1 MSNRKLKNK
10 EIFIKK
16 VLEISEEKE
25 DFEIAK
31 KEFSYWGQIK
41 PKEEMKSPLFNNPNK
56 TIKWGILFYNE
67 KTNTPFVC
75 SSKSQ
80 YYMREKTRVFK
91 GIKQVS
97 TGDGS
102 SKKPINRFFINKM
115 RRKFEK
121 IMNKPFEEITA
132 NDVREMKMIKIILEE
147 IELDLRDEDFNPFY
161 TSVVKG
167 YNQYIEWGLG

>member
-16 VLEISEEKE
+16 VLEISEEKA

-41 PKEEMKSPLFNNPNK
+41 PKEEMKSPLFNNLNK
-56 TIKWGILFYNE
+56 TIKWGILFYNK

-75 SSKSQ
+75 TSKSQ

-91 GIKQVS
+91 GIEQVS

-102 SKKPINRFFINKM
+102 SNKPINRFFINKL
-115 RRKFEK
+115 RSKFEK
-121 IMNKPFEEITA
+121 
-132 NDVREMKMIKIILEE
+132 L
-147 IELDLRDEDFNPFY
+147 
-161 TSVVKG
+161 
-167 YNQYIEWGLG
+167 